1 MRMPRDMQRRLSVPA
16 DHELNRRPRATGR
29 APRLRFARRVIA
41 VVLPTS
47 VLAASFAL
55 LLAGHA
61 DSARSTRVATAAPRH
76 ASAAGRLPRRRLRA
90 PERAID
96 SRVAEFAVTSP
107 AQAATRFAVAW
118 LACIYHQATCSRLPD
133 ALPGYAR
140 AITHRD
146 DSALPTPAEMQAQ
159 LRVVSVHAIRTC
171 PLASIARVVYA
182 NGTDGRFVLHL
193 NLLRTGATWRVFDVA
208 EAPPHIPL
216 ATELGHGPR
225 GC

>member
-1 MRMPRDMQRRLSVPA
+1 MPT
-16 DHELNRRPRATGR
+16 DHELNGRPRATGR
-29 APRLRFARRVIA
+29 RPRQRLGRRVIA
-41 VVLPTS
+41 VILPTS

-55 LLAGHA
+55 LLAGHGG
-61 DSARSTRVATAAPRH
+61 SVRSTRVATAAPRH
-76 ASAAGRLPRRRLRA
+76 ATAASRLPRRHLRG
-90 PERAID
+90 PHRAIE
-96 SRVAEFAVTSP
+96 SRAAELAVTSP
-107 AQAATRFAVAW
+107 ARAASRFAVAW

-133 ALPGYAR
+133 ALPDYAR
-140 AITHRD
+140 AITHHD
-146 DSALPTPAEMQAQ
+146 DSALPTPAETQAQ

-216 ATELGHGPR
+216 PTELGHGPR